1 MSITR
6 RGFAGLLGAGVVATN
21 MAKALAASATGREPH
36 RQKVG
41 SMKFRRIVTAE
52 NAEGK
57 SYVLTS
63 EEPEIAQEIP
73 NIMRRYTLWQTGTP
87 PPTDPV
93 VEDLPSD
100 LSDLMPGPG
109 GVYFRL
115 TVIPPDSWASEAD
128 KAKVAA
134 MIAAKENVDRD
145 LEPGNPMMHSTDS
158 VDYIVM
164 LSGELHLV
172 LDTGEILLKPGD
184 FVVQG
189 GVNYSWSNRSE
200 EPAIVAGAV
209 VGAKRN

>member
-73 NIMRRYTLWQTGTP
+73 
-87 PPTDPV
+87 
-93 VEDLPSD
+93 
-100 LSDLMPGPG
+100 
-109 GVYFRL
+109 
-115 TVIPPDSWASEAD
+115 
-128 KAKVAA
+128 
-134 MIAAKENVDRD
+134 
-145 LEPGNPMMHSTDS
+145 
-158 VDYIVM
+158 
-164 LSGELHLV
+164 
-172 LDTGEILLKPGD
+172 
-184 FVVQG
+184 
-189 GVNYSWSNRSE
+189 
-200 EPAIVAGAV
+200 
-209 VGAKRN
+209 